1 MDEAADLAGDETS
14 EPVWKAT
21 PDSSELFED
30 DLLEGETA
38 LVTGGGT
45 GIGKQISLAF
55 ANHGADVAVAS
66 RDMDHLEPVAEAI
79 EERGQQSCATTV
91 DIRDR
96 DRVDEMRDTVLDELG
111 EITVLINNA
120 GANFISP
127 SEELSENG
135 WRSVV
140 GTILDGTAYCSFSVG
155 KHMIENGGGRIISN
169 GATNSEMGAP
179 FHAHSGAGKAGI
191 HNLMKSLASE
201 WGEHG
206 IRCNTVAPGMIE
218 TEGIKEVT
226 GGGFPDDLLD
236 MVAAD
241 RFGQPED
248 CVPMFLFLASDASNY
263 VTGGYFPVGG
273 GHLLP
278 SNPFS

>member
-1 MDEAADLAGDETS
+1 MEETVESDEQNDS

-21 PDSSELFED
+21 PDTRELFDD

-38 LVTGGGT
+38 LITGGGT
-45 GIGKQISLAF
+45 GIGKHIALSF
-55 ANHGADVAVAS
+55 ANHGANVAIAS
-66 RDMDHLEPVAEAI
+66 RNMDNLEPVAEQI
-79 EERGQQSCATTV
+79 EDRGQRACATTV
-91 DIRDR
+91 DIRER
-96 DRVDEMRDTVLDELG
+96 DLVDEMRDTVIDELG
-111 EITVLINNA
+111 EITILVNNA

-127 SEELSENG
+127 AEDLSENG

-155 KHMIENGGGRIISN
+155 KHMIDNGGGKIISN

-179 FHAHSGAGKAGI
+179 FHSHSGAGKAGV
-191 HNLMKSLASE
+191 HNLMKSLAVE

-206 IRCNTVAPGMIE
+206 VRCNTVAPGMIE

-236 MVAAD
+236 TVASD
-241 RFGQPED
+241 RFGEPED
-248 CVPMFLFLASDASNY
+248 CVPMFLYLASDCSNY

-278 SNPFS
+278 SNPF